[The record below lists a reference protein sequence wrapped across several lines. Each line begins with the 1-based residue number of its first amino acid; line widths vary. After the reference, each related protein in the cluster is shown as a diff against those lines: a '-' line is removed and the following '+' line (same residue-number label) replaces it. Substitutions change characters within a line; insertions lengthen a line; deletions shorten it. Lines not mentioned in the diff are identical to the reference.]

1 MCLEDSVKVEL
12 VVLSTIYDR
21 TDVSVFYIFLQWNKK
36 LTIYIVCYK

>member
-21 TDVSVFYIFLQWNKK
+21 TDVSVFYIFLQ
-36 LTIYIVCYK
+36 